1 MVFVVAVV
9 QVFLAMIQE
18 LDGLLQQFSK
28 VLFVFLNFVQQCF
41 TVLYAFLVSMVQ
53 SLVSFLLQ
61 VFDDCCT
68 FSQKRKL
75 KNKNL
80 KIGKGWVGSQHS

>member
-9 QVFLAMIQE
+9 QVF
-18 LDGLLQQFSK
+18 FSHDTR
-28 VLFVFLNFVQQCF
+28 VGRSFTAIFQSFVCFLNFVQQCF
-41 TVLYAFLVSMVQ
+41 TVLYAYLVSMVQ

-75 KNKNL
+75 KKKNL
-80 KIGKGWVGSQHS
+80 KIGEGWVGSQHS